1 MFASSGVLAKAKDNR
16 GKFAFEMGKSLC
28 NLHIMGYGTFYHIWD
43 LLKDFGVCAFTLGHS
58 GLYLTL

>member
-28 NLHIMGYGTFYHIWD
+28 NLHIMGYGTFYHI
-43 LLKDFGVCAFTLGHS
+43 
-58 GLYLTL
+58 